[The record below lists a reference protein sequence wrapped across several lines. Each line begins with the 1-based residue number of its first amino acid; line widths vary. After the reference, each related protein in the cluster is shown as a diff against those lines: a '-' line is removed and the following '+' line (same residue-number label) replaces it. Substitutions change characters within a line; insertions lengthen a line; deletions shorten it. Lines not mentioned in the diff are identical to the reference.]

1 MISLEIDWTR
11 IILLHTNSLVVY
23 CNCIKFDQYQSVG
36 EELCL
41 QEIWTDG
48 RPDKQTDKQTDRF
61 IYTHPKT
68 NDDVIA
74 NVILH

>member
-1 MISLEIDWTR
+1 LYTATVQSFISI
-11 IILLHTNSLVVY
+11 SS
-23 CNCIKFDQYQSVG
+23 SVG